1 MAKLVDERKS
11 PPYMLIIFVFLFLV
25 ASAIAALVWNK
36 LEEARKEVQQE
47 RKILTQLAGR
57 RDGQGR
63 YRYLEDGLVAEML
76 RQSGDDEPDRPV
88 IAVLIDR
95 EKEVRSLIANE
106 TEAGSKEQAEK
117 LVGELRKEVSDDR
130 TLAAIIKTQQQQIA
144 SLKADLATNKSAATQ
159 ADANRKQSDD
169 LAKAKSD
176 DLEAEKQA
184 HAAQIAQRDKEV
196 QDERKKFEQGVDSAT
211 KDFSRIRAGLDKNIS
226 DLSVKQTDLE
236 NTTKKQAREIKAYK
250 EREDP
255 KRKRP
260 KAASLALQPDGK
272 IRNVIQGENICYIDL
287 GRSARVTPGLSF
299 GVYSPTGGPH
309 TGEAPKAMITVTDVL
324 NNGLSVCRI
333 EKPDVKL
340 GILTPGRKKAVVM
353 PNDNIANI
361 AFDAT
366 RKYVFVVIGQFQ
378 LFGVAPMSSA
388 LASDPGA
395 DQVAMLVKKFGGTL
409 AKDITPETDFVV
421 IGDKPSLP
429 GQLQPDATDQEKA
442 IHALRLKV
450 HAHYAKVSTDAARMQ
465 IPVLN
470 DKRFLAL
477 VGYSGRKTLQ

>member
-11 PPYMLIIFVFLFLV
+11 PPYILIIFVFLFLV

-36 LEEARKEVQQE
+36 LEDARKLVEQE
-47 RKILTQLAGR
+47 RKILTDLAGR

-63 YRYLEDGLVAEML
+63 YRYLEDGLVADML
-76 RQSGDDEPDRPV
+76 RQRADDELDRPV
-88 IAVLIDR
+88 LAVLLER
-95 EKEVRSLIANE
+95 EKELRDLIA
-106 TEAGSKEQAEK
+106 TEAGSKERAEE
-117 LVGELRKEVSDDR
+117 LVGELRKEVKDDR
-130 TLAAIIKTQQQQIA
+130 ALIAIIRTQHQRITA
-144 SLKADLATNKSAATQ
+144 LGDNVDTNKKAATQ
-159 ADANRKQSDD
+159 ADANRKRSED

-184 HAAQIAQRDKEV
+184 HAAQIAKRDKEV
-196 QDERKKFEQGVDSAT
+196 QDERKKFDQGVDGAT
-211 KDFSRIRAGLDKNIS
+211 KDFARIRAGLDKRVS
-226 DLSVKQTDLE
+226 DLSVSQTDLE
-236 NTTKKQAREIKAYK
+236 NTTKKQARVIKGW
-250 EREDP
+250 EDREET

-272 IRNVIQGENICYIDL
+272 IRSVVQGENICYIDL

-309 TGEAPKAMITVTDVL
+309 TGEAPKVMITVTDVL
-324 NNGLSVCRI
+324 SNGLSVCRI

-340 GILTPGRKKAVVM
+340 GILTPGRKKVVVM
-353 PNDNIANI
+353 ANDNIANI

-366 RKYVFVVIGQFQ
+366 RKYVFVVVGQFQ
-378 LFGVAPMSSA
+378 LFGLAPPSSA

-395 DQVAMLVKKFGGTL
+395 DQVAMLVKKFGGTV

-421 IGDKPSLP
+421 IGEKPSLP

-450 HAHYAKVSTDAARMQ
+450 SAHYEKVSTGAARMQ

-477 VGYSGRKTLQ
+477 VGHSGRKTLR